1 MRSLALIAMYLLMS
15 SVTADAANVLQS
27 IQQNGKIK
35 IGYRTDAPPFSFKNE
50 IGEPAGYTVNLCRA
64 VAAII
69 GKRLKRSISIT
80 YVPVTAKNRF
90 EAVRRGRVDLLCGA
104 TTETLSRR
112 ELVQFSVA
120 TFVTGASVIYRADG
134 PSSFRALVG
143 RKIGVVSGTTTE
155 KDLAGTLKQLKI
167 RAQVVQY
174 RNHEDGLQ
182 ALKSGQADAYFG
194 DRAILSGLLRQS
206 PNSLVG
212 LKLSEHHFS
221 MEPYALAMPLGS
233 NRFRNEVDWALS
245 KIYKSGGLMKIF
257 RNSFGNAE
265 PSNFMKAL
273 VVINALSD

>member
-1 MRSLALIAMYLLMS
+1 MEPAVFLVSFRRC
-15 SVTADAANVLQS
+15 TADAANVLQS

-90 EAVRRGRVDLLCGA
+90 EAVRKGRVDLLCGA

-155 KDLAGTLKQLKI
+155 KDLASTLKQLKI

-194 DRAILSGLLRQS
+194 DRAILSGLLQKS
-206 PNSLVG
+206 PSSLVG
-212 LKLSEHHFS
+212 LKLSEHFFS

>member
-1 MRSLALIAMYLLMS
+1 MYLLMS

-90 EAVRRGRVDLLCGA
+90 EAVRKGRVDLLCGA

-155 KDLAGTLKQLKI
+155 KDLASTLKQLKI
-167 RAQVVQY
+167 TAQVVQY
-174 RNHEDGLQ
+174 RNHDDGLQ

-194 DRAILSGLLRQS
+194 DRAILSGLLRKS
-206 PNSLVG
+206 PNSLIG
-212 LKLSEHHFS
+212 LKLSEHFFS

>member
-1 MRSLALIAMYLLMS
+1 MRRLALIAMFSILN
-15 SVTADAANVLQS
+15 SVAADAADVLQS
-27 IQQNGKIK
+27 IQQSGKIK
-35 IGYRTDAPPFSFKNE
+35 IGYRTDAPPFSYKNE
-50 IGEPAGYTVNLCRA
+50 IGEPSGYTVNLCRA
-64 VAAII
+64 VSAII

-90 EAVRRGRVDLLCGA
+90 EAVRKGRVDLLCGA

-112 ELVQFSVA
+112 KLVQFSVA

-143 RKIGVVSGTTTE
+143 HKIGVISGTTTE
-155 KDLAGTLKQLKI
+155 KDLAGTLKKLKI
-167 RAQVVQY
+167 KAQIVRY
-174 RNHEDGLQ
+174 RDHDEGLK

-194 DRAILSGLLRQS
+194 DRAILLGLLRRS

-212 LKLSEHHFS
+212 LKLSERHFS
-221 MEPYALAMPLGS
+221 VEPYALALPLGS

-265 PSNFMKAL
+265 PSGIMKAL
-273 VVINALSD
+273 IVINALSD